1 MKKVLVVIAMLLL
14 VVLAVPFC
22 AFAES
27 DTSTPASTDYQ
38 DTDTYKMLQ
47 EFVKTYSS
55 RNGTQIE
62 ENVANYI
69 ATQFDDFGYTT
80 DIQTVPYD
88 QYGYKTYN
96 AIGIKYNSDNPDSNE
111 CIVIGAHYDSVGE
124 GVNDNASGIVALL
137 QIAQKLKDVDLPF
150 NVCFV
155 AFGGE
160 EQGLYGSQYFVSKFS
175 SRYNI
180 PLNSIRVMFNI
191 DSIANGD
198 KLYVQCENKSTDL
211 QKFILQNATGNST
224 LKHKP
229 YAVGVY
235 NADVWGYGY
244 YETVQGSDH
253 TPFRV
258 EGVPVA
264 SFFSGNFKNWN
275 YVESTNSQNNNM
287 NTAMDKLEN
296 CNQTWIDNIDTVVA
310 TVVATVTNNQFD
322 TISANAQN
330 QLVNLDFW
338 YSSVVP
344 RIIAVVVAIVLAI
357 LAVLHN
363 RKLQKQAI
371 MGTAQVK
378 TNRIFETPNAD
389 DIFTFKD

>member
-1 MKKVLVVIAMLLL
+1 MKKVLVSIFMLLL
-14 VVLAVPFC
+14 VALLIPVSVSAQEEPTTADYTTSQTYLQLQSFVN
-22 AFAES
+22 AFPIRS
-27 DTSTPASTDYQ
+27 
-38 DTDTYKMLQ
+38 
-47 EFVKTYSS
+47 
-55 RNGTQIE
+55 GTEYE
-62 ENVANYI
+62 EIVANYLL
-69 ATQFDDFGYTT
+69 TQFQLLGYKTKEGN
-80 DIQTVPYD
+80 QMVPYEV
-88 QYGYKTYN
+88 YGYQTYN
-96 AIGIKYNSDNPDSNE
+96 AIGIKDNPNSTE
-111 CIVIGAHYDSVGE
+111 CIVIGAHYDSIGE
-124 GVNDNASGIVALL
+124 GANDNASGIVALL
-137 QIAQKLKDVDLPF
+137 QIAEKLKDADLPF
-150 NVCFV
+150 DVYFV
-155 AFGGE
+155 GFGGE
-160 EQGLYGSQYFVSKFS
+160 EQGLYGSKYFVSQFS
-175 SRYNI
+175 LKYNI

-198 KLYVQCENKSTDL
+198 KLYLQCENKSTDL
-211 QKFILQNATGNST
+211 QKLILKNASGNST
-224 LKHKP
+224 LNRKP

-244 YETVQGSDH
+244 YETIQGSDH

-264 SFFSGNFKNWN
+264 SFFSGNFKNWG
-275 YVESTNSQNNNM
+275 YVESTDSQNNNM

-322 TISANAQN
+322 AISANAQN

-378 TNRIFETPNAD
+378 TNRIFETPSAD

>member
-1 MKKVLVVIAMLLL
+1 MKKVLVAIFMILL
-14 VVLAVPFC
+14 VALLIPVSVSAQEEP
-22 AFAES
+22 
-27 DTSTPASTDYQ
+27 TTTDYTTSQ
-38 DTDTYKMLQ
+38 TYLQ
-47 EFVKTYSS
+47 LQSFVNAFSNRS
-55 RNGTQIE
+55 GTE
-62 ENVANYI
+62 NEGNVAYYI
-69 ATQFDDFGYTT
+69 AQQFADFGYTPT
-80 DIQTVPYD
+80 MQIVPYE
-88 QYGYKTYN
+88 QYGYQTYN
-96 AIGIKYNSDNPDSNE
+96 AIGLKDNPDTSE
-111 CIVIGAHYDSVGE
+111 CIVIGAHYDAIGE
-124 GVNDNASGIVALL
+124 GANDNASGIVALL
-137 QIAQKLKDVDLPF
+137 QIAEQLKDADLPF
-150 NVCFV
+150 DVYFV
-155 AFGGE
+155 GFGGE
-160 EQGLYGSQYFVSKFS
+160 EQGLYGSQYFVNRFS
-175 SRYNI
+175 LDYKI

-198 KLYVQCENKSTDL
+198 KLYLQCENKSTDL
-211 QKFILQNATGNST
+211 QKFILQNASGNST
-224 LKHKP
+224 LNRKP

-235 NADVWGYGY
+235 NADAWGYGY
-244 YETVQGSDH
+244 YETIQGSDH

-264 SFFSGNFKNWN
+264 SFFSGNFKNWG
-275 YVESTNSQNNNM
+275 YVESTNSQNDNM

-310 TVVATVTNNQFD
+310 TVVSTITSSQFD
-322 TISANAQN
+322 AISANAQN
-330 QLVNLDFW
+330 QLVNLNFW

-378 TNRIFETPNAD
+378 TNRIFETPSAD

>member
-1 MKKVLVVIAMLLL
+1 MKKVLVAIFMMLLVAL
-14 VVLAVPFC
+14 LIPVSVSAQEEPTTADYTTSQTYLQLQSFVN
-22 AFAES
+22 AFPIRS
-27 DTSTPASTDYQ
+27 
-38 DTDTYKMLQ
+38 
-47 EFVKTYSS
+47 
-55 RNGTQIE
+55 GTEYE
-62 ENVANYI
+62 EIVANYLL
-69 ATQFDDFGYTT
+69 TQFQLLGYKTKEGK
-80 DIQTVPYD
+80 QMVPYEV
-88 QYGYKTYN
+88 YGYQTYN
-96 AIGIKYNSDNPDSNE
+96 AIGIKDNPNSTE
-111 CIVIGAHYDSVGE
+111 CIVIGAHYDSIGE
-124 GVNDNASGIVALL
+124 GANDNASGIVALL
-137 QIAQKLKDVDLPF
+137 QIAEKLKDADLPF
-150 NVCFV
+150 DVYFV
-155 AFGGE
+155 GFGGE
-160 EQGLYGSQYFVSKFS
+160 EQGLYGSKYFVSQFS
-175 SRYNI
+175 LKYNI

-211 QKFILQNATGNST
+211 QKFILQNASGNST
-224 LKHKP
+224 INRKP

-235 NADVWGYGY
+235 NADAWGYGY
-244 YETVQGSDH
+244 YETIQGSDH

-264 SFFSGNFKNWN
+264 SFFSGNFKNWG

-310 TVVATVTNNQFD
+310 TVVSTITSSQFD
-322 TISANAQN
+322 AISANAQN
-330 QLVNLDFW
+330 QLVNLNFW

-378 TNRIFETPNAD
+378 TNRIFETPSAD

>member
-1 MKKVLVVIAMLLL
+1 MKKVLVAIFMILL
-14 VVLAVPFC
+14 VALLIPVSVSAQEEP
-22 AFAES
+22 
-27 DTSTPASTDYQ
+27 TTTDYTTSQ
-38 DTDTYKMLQ
+38 TYLQ
-47 EFVKTYSS
+47 LQSFVNAFPIRS
-55 RNGTQIE
+55 GTE
-62 ENVANYI
+62 YEARVTSYLAE
-69 ATQFDDFGYTT
+69 QFVSFGYTT
-80 DIQTVPYD
+80 QVQTVPYED
-88 QYGYKTYN
+88 YGYQTYN
-96 AIGIKYNSDNPDSNE
+96 AIGIKDNPNTTE
-111 CIVIGAHYDSVGE
+111 CIVIGAHYDSIGE
-124 GVNDNASGIVALL
+124 GANDNASGIVALL
-137 QIAQKLKDVDLPF
+137 QIAEKLKDADLPF
-150 NVCFV
+150 DVYFV
-155 AFGGE
+155 GFGGE
-160 EQGLYGSQYFVSKFS
+160 EQGLYGSKYFVSKFS
-175 SRYNI
+175 TKYTI

-211 QKFILQNATGNST
+211 QKFILQNASGNST
-224 LKHKP
+224 INRKP

-235 NADVWGYGY
+235 NADAWGYGY
-244 YETVQGSDH
+244 YETIQGSDH

-264 SFFSGNFKNWN
+264 SFFSGNFKNWG

-310 TVVATVTNNQFD
+310 TVVSTITSSQFD
-322 TISANAQN
+322 AISANAQN
-330 QLVNLDFW
+330 QLVNLNFW

-378 TNRIFETPNAD
+378 TNRIFETPSAD

>member
-1 MKKVLVVIAMLLL
+1 MKKVLVSIFMLLL
-14 VVLAVPFC
+14 VALLIPVSVSAQEEPTTADYTTSQTYLQLQSFVN
-22 AFAES
+22 AFPIRS
-27 DTSTPASTDYQ
+27 
-38 DTDTYKMLQ
+38 
-47 EFVKTYSS
+47 
-55 RNGTQIE
+55 GTEYE
-62 ENVANYI
+62 EIVANYLL
-69 ATQFDDFGYTT
+69 TQFQLLGYKTKEGN
-80 DIQTVPYD
+80 QMVPYEV
-88 QYGYKTYN
+88 YGYQTYN
-96 AIGIKYNSDNPDSNE
+96 AIGIKDNPNTTE
-111 CIVIGAHYDSVGE
+111 CIVIGAHYDSIGE
-124 GVNDNASGIVALL
+124 GANDNASGIVALL
-137 QIAQKLKDVDLPF
+137 QIAEKLKDADLPF
-150 NVCFV
+150 DVYFV
-155 AFGGE
+155 GFGGE
-160 EQGLYGSQYFVSKFS
+160 EQGLYGSKYFVSQFS
-175 SRYNI
+175 LKYNI

-198 KLYVQCENKSTDL
+198 KLYLQCENKSTDL
-211 QKFILQNATGNST
+211 QKLILKNASGNST
-224 LKHKP
+224 LNRKP

-244 YETVQGSDH
+244 YETIQGSDH

-264 SFFSGNFKNWN
+264 SFFSGNFKNWG
-275 YVESTNSQNNNM
+275 YVESTDSQNNNM

-322 TISANAQN
+322 AISANAQN

-378 TNRIFETPNAD
+378 TNRIFETPSAD

>member
-1 MKKVLVVIAMLLL
+1 MKKVLVAIFMLLL
-14 VVLAVPFC
+14 VALLIPVSVFAQEEPTTADYTTSQTYLELQSFVNAFPIRSGTEYESRVAFYLA
-22 AFAES
+22 E
-27 DTSTPASTDYQ
+27 Q
-38 DTDTYKMLQ
+38 
-47 EFVKTYSS
+47 FVS
-55 RNGTQIE
+55 
-62 ENVANYI
+62 
-69 ATQFDDFGYTT
+69 FGYTT
-80 DIQTVPYD
+80 QVQTVPYED
-88 QYGYKTYN
+88 YGYQTYN
-96 AIGIKYNSDNPDSNE
+96 AIGFKDCANTSE
-111 CIVIGAHYDSVGE
+111 CIVIGAHYDSIGE
-124 GVNDNASGIVALL
+124 GANDSASGIVALL
-137 QIAQKLKDVDLPF
+137 QIAEKLKDADLPF
-150 NVCFV
+150 DVYFV
-155 AFGGE
+155 GFGGE
-160 EQGLYGSQYFVSKFS
+160 EQGLYGSKYFVSQFS
-175 SRYNI
+175 LRYNI

-191 DSIANGD
+191 DSISNGD
-198 KLYVQCENKSTDL
+198 KLYLQCENKSTDL
-211 QKFILQNATGNST
+211 QKLILQNASGHAT
-224 LKHKP
+224 LNRKP

-244 YETVQGSDH
+244 YETIQGSDH

-264 SFFSGNFKNWN
+264 SFFSGNFKNWG

-322 TISANAQN
+322 AISANAQN

-378 TNRIFETPNAD
+378 TNRIFETPSAD

>member
-1 MKKVLVVIAMLLL
+1 MKKVLVAIFMILL
-14 VVLAVPFC
+14 VALLIPVSVSAQEEP
-22 AFAES
+22 
-27 DTSTPASTDYQ
+27 TTTDYTTSQ
-38 DTDTYKMLQ
+38 TYLQ
-47 EFVKTYSS
+47 LQSFVNAFPIRS
-55 RNGTQIE
+55 GTEYE
-62 ENVANYI
+62 EIVANYLL
-69 ATQFDDFGYTT
+69 AQFQSLGYDTDDT
-80 DIQTVPYD
+80 DNGKQIVTPYD
-88 QYGYKTYN
+88 QNGHQTYN
-96 AIGIKYNSDNPDSNE
+96 AIGIKDNPNTTE
-111 CIVIGAHYDSVGE
+111 CIVIGAHYDAIGE
-124 GVNDNASGIVALL
+124 GANDNASGIVALL
-137 QIAQKLKDVDLPF
+137 QIAEKLKDADLPF
-150 NVCFV
+150 DVYFV
-155 AFGGE
+155 GFGGE
-160 EQGLYGSQYFVSKFS
+160 EQGLYGSKYFVSQFS
-175 SRYNI
+175 LKYNI

-211 QKFILQNATGNST
+211 QKFILQNASGNST
-224 LKHKP
+224 INRKP

-235 NADVWGYGY
+235 NADAWGYGY
-244 YETVQGSDH
+244 YETIQGSDH

-264 SFFSGNFKNWN
+264 SFFSGNFKNWG

-310 TVVATVTNNQFD
+310 TVVSTITSSQFD
-322 TISANAQN
+322 AISANAQN
-330 QLVNLDFW
+330 QLVNLNFW

-378 TNRIFETPNAD
+378 TNRIFETPSAD

>member
-1 MKKVLVVIAMLLL
+1 MKKVLVAIFMILL
-14 VVLAVPFC
+14 VALLIPVSVSAQEEP
-22 AFAES
+22 
-27 DTSTPASTDYQ
+27 TTTDYTTSQ
-38 DTDTYKMLQ
+38 TYLQ
-47 EFVKTYSS
+47 LQSFVNAFPIRS
-55 RNGTQIE
+55 GTE
-62 ENVANYI
+62 YEARVTSYLAE
-69 ATQFDDFGYTT
+69 QFVSFGYTT
-80 DIQTVPYD
+80 QVQTVPYED
-88 QYGYKTYN
+88 YGYQTYN
-96 AIGIKYNSDNPDSNE
+96 AIGIKDNPNTTE
-111 CIVIGAHYDSVGE
+111 CIVIGAHYDSIGE
-124 GVNDNASGIVALL
+124 GANDNASGIVALL
-137 QIAQKLKDVDLPF
+137 QIAEKLKDVDLPF
-150 NVCFV
+150 DVYFV
-155 AFGGE
+155 GFGGE
-160 EQGLYGSQYFVSKFS
+160 EQGLYGSKYFVSQFS
-175 SRYNI
+175 LKYNI

-211 QKFILQNATGNST
+211 QKFILQNASENST
-224 LKHKP
+224 LNRKP

-235 NADVWGYGY
+235 NADAWGYGY
-244 YETVQGSDH
+244 YETIQGSDH

-264 SFFSGNFKNWN
+264 SFFSGNFKNWG

-310 TVVATVTNNQFD
+310 TVVSTITSSQFD
-322 TISANAQN
+322 SISANAQN
-330 QLVNLDFW
+330 QLVNLNFW

-344 RIIAVVVAIVLAI
+344 RIIAVVVAIVLAV

-378 TNRIFETPNAD
+378 TNRIFETPSAD